1 MANSCG
7 LRMQSFAGQNTYR
20 FTEDGRQGPL
30 LEPDQMQLQQGEP
43 GQFLIVHARKAADT
57 SP

>member
-1 MANSCG
+1 
-7 LRMQSFAGQNTYR
+7 MQSFAGQNTYR

-43 GQFLIVHARKAADT
+43 GQFLIVHARKAAQA